1 LSDTPQSRSNT
12 NDIFRDLPPHE
23 RARVEQGITDTTYPA
38 GHLFHTPG
46 ELCPHLFVLRAGR
59 VQVYKLSSEGR
70 VLRLAVLIP
79 PTVFGEVALSEQQ
92 ENNSFAEA
100 ITECVVGHIPHDMLE
115 RILLDYPQV
124 TLRLMELMGQRLH
137 EMENKL
143 VDIAFKSVPQ
153 RLATVLLTLAGVP
166 PAGNRPPTASSPT
179 IVRYT
184 HQQLAEMIG
193 SYRETVTKIIG
204 EFREAG
210 LIRVQGDSI
219 YLTNLGRLQQLASE
233 E

>member
-1 LSDTPQSRSNT
+1 MSDAPQSRAS
-12 NDIFRDLPPHE
+12 DIFRDLHPHE
-23 RARVEQGITDTTYPA
+23 RARVEQGIADTTYPA
-38 GHLFHTPG
+38 GHLFHAPG
-46 ELCPHLFVLRAGR
+46 EICPHLFVLRAGR

-70 VLRLAVLIP
+70 VLRLAVLFP

-100 ITECVVGHIPHDMLE
+100 MTECVVGHIPHDMLE

-166 PAGNRPPTASSPT
+166 TTGNRSPTTSSPSPT

-193 SYRETVTKIIG
+193 SYRETVTRIIG

-219 YLTNLGRLQQLASE
+219 YLTNLARLQQLASE